1 MKSSH
6 EDAAKRHAHSAVQKK
21 GSWPKRSNASKAK
34 EKDCEREAKA
44 RMKRGSNGSEPEGL
58 EIGLTLFEA
67 PLTSRA
73 RTGRLTGRL

>member
-1 MKSSH
+1 MA
-6 EDAAKRHAHSAVQKK
+6 E
-21 GSWPKRSNASKAK
+21 RSNASKAK
-34 EKDCEREAKA
+34 ETDCGREAKA
-44 RMKRGSNGSEPEGL
+44 RMKRGNGSEPEGL